1 MTVDDEDFIVWEI
14 YDFNDFWAE
23 LHEYGHAPDD
33 ATVLELDGRLKMFIK
48 LCGRYHT
55 TYLIDATQ
63 LNAALSMM
71 IESDLFRF
79 HYMRMQT
86 VLIDLIIQTTD
97 PHQLFV
103 AYSLLLKYGQRRIDY
118 FKCPANWRKLLPLSQ
133 DIIRHV
139 EDGYFGQDDDGTGL
153 VPIEVRLRYPVV
165 CFLFEISRAHKL
177 HHQDL
182 QTFDSSFLDHL
193 FDLVEWTRDEDDD
206 TFNYT
211 LVKLLTSLNEQ
222 YMISNIETS
231 VTNPQILQ
239 ISKNLVLNVLTRRL
253 GSSKTFGENLIFIL
267 NRARN
272 SKEDVCVK
280 LLVLKILF
288 LLFTTVGTQD
298 YFYTNDLKV
307 VVDVFIRELSDLP
320 DEQEG
325 LRHTYL
331 RVLYPLLNET
341 VVKYC
346 QYKTAEIHSTLTSL
360 ISTRVRDISPT
371 TSRLVRRCL
380 SSDCFDDVD
389 RVNGFV
395 SASEPTTPNMVAL
408 ANDFTQP
415 LPNLRATQSA
425 SDLLR
430 TWSPNTSSSNLPMIS
445 SDMDVLRECNT
456 SIDIDSPLS
465 APAST
470 TEIHRTVADFA
481 PSPASSQSSLAAQSV
496 TRRKAPPPPPP
507 SRLNKPK
514 RLSLS

>member
-1 MTVDDEDFIVWEI
+1 M
-14 YDFNDFWAE
+14 
-23 LHEYGHAPDD
+23 L
-33 ATVLELDGRLKMFIK
+33 
-48 LCGRYHT
+48 
-55 TYLIDATQ
+55 
-63 LNAALSMM
+63 
-71 IESDLFRF
+71 
-79 HYMRMQT
+79 
-86 VLIDLIIQTTD
+86 QTTD

-325 LRHTYL
+325 
-331 RVLYPLLNET
+331 
-341 VVKYC
+341 
-346 QYKTAEIHSTLTSL
+346 
-360 ISTRVRDISPT
+360 
-371 TSRLVRRCL
+371 
-380 SSDCFDDVD
+380 
-389 RVNGFV
+389 V
-395 SASEPTTPNMVAL
+395 SAILSVNCRLSLPTA
-408 ANDFTQP
+408 
-415 LPNLRATQSA
+415 ATHI
-425 SDLLR
+425 
-430 TWSPNTSSSNLPMIS
+430 P
-445 SDMDVLRECNT
+445 
-456 SIDIDSPLS
+456 
-465 APAST
+465 
-470 TEIHRTVADFA
+470 
-481 PSPASSQSSLAAQSV
+481 QSSLSSAKRDSCEILPVQDCRDPQHTYFTYINAGARYQPHNLPACAQMSV
-496 TRRKAPPPPPP
+496 F
-507 SRLNKPK
+507 
-514 RLSLS
+514 